1 MLHTNPDQGRDA
13 QRIHGVCSTAKGIL
27 RLQMQAASLPGLM
40 LCNPGK
46 RFPEFY
52 ELVK

>member
-1 MLHTNPDQGRDA
+1 MLHTNPDQGRNA

-46 RFPEFY
+46 RSPEFY